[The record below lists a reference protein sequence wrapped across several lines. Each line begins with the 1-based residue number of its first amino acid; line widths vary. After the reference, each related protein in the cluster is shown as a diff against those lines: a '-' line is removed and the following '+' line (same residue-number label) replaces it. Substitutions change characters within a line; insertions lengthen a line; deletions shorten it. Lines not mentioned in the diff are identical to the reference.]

1 MAKLNGGV
9 PQLPGKLRVGLETTD
24 LRAKPEGARARAE
37 LPGKAEAW
45 FLKLHATNSFER
57 KAGRTSGRHKGPW
70 GNENR

>member
-45 FLKLHATNSFER
+45 FLKLHATNFF
-57 KAGRTSGRHKGPW
+57 
-70 GNENR
+70 